1 MSNDANSGV
10 RSPSYPVFSLSDAIT
25 VVRKIEAQYR
35 SAKVDREVAAKIIG
49 YSGLSGPANKALA
62 ALAQYGLVERAGKG
76 EMRVSARARAILHP
90 DDVNEKRRELQ
101 AAAFEPR
108 LFQDLQERYPNMTPP
123 EDGVVSYLNRLGFN
137 QTAIRPAVKA
147 YLQTLLFLE
156 EQGASESHGG
166 ESAHAPQTVPDDE
179 EWDGTME
186 PNPPIEH
193 ALAKLPAG
201 AIPIGCA
208 KVAPDLNIINMNIRG
223 DKVYLDGLLDYD
235 GLIDLEKKIAALKI
249 LLAAQP
255 KDGGSEKP
263 N

>member
-1 MSNDANSGV
+1 MSNEPTVGV
-10 RSPSYPVFSLSDAIT
+10 RSPSYPIMSLSDAIT
-25 VVRKIEAQYR
+25 AVRKIEAQYR
-35 SAKVDREVAAKIIG
+35 SAKVDREVAAKIVG

-90 DDVNEKRRELQ
+90 DDANEKRRELH

-156 EQGASESHGG
+156 EQGAIESHGS
-166 ESAHAPQTVPDDE
+166 ESAEAPQVAPDDE
-179 EWDGTME
+179 LEATME
-186 PNPPIEH
+186 PNPPITH
-193 ALAKLPAG
+193 ALAKLSSAAAVGYANGVPE
-201 AIPIGCA
+201 
-208 KVAPDLNIINMNIRG
+208 LNIINMNIRG
-223 DKVYLDGLLDYD
+223 DKVYLDGLLDYN
-235 GLIDLEKKIAALKI
+235 GLLDLEKKIAALKT
-249 LLAAQP
+249 LLPAQA
-255 KDGGSEKP
+255 KDDGGEQP